1 VSINGRVLAP
11 VVVFSYMRVDH
22 LRRSIESLLANP
34 EAASTDVVF
43 FCDAAKRPEHQP
55 QVEAVR
61 AYVDS
66 ISGFRTI
73 TRIYREANMGLARS
87 VMEGVTQALGSH
99 GRVIVM
105 EDDLVLSPHFLRFM
119 NDGLE
124 RYEHDDRV
132 ASIHGYI
139 YPVDGSL
146 PETFFLKGADC
157 WGWAT
162 WSRAWA
168 SFERDGSRLLAELHT
183 RRLNRDF
190 DFDWQ
195 YPYTSMLEDQIRGRN
210 SSWAILWHASCYLKG
225 LLTLYPGR
233 TLVKNIG
240 NDSSGTHC
248 GTTNAL
254 SGEPSPSQ
262 VRVDPIPVEPS
273 YAARAAFVRFFSAQ
287 RTWNVRV
294 RALTKRLLRAQA

>member
-1 VSINGRVLAP
+1 MSTIGRSLAP

-22 LRRSIESLLANP
+22 LHRSIESLLANP

-66 ISGFRTI
+66 VSGFRTI
-73 TRIYREANMGLARS
+73 TRVYRDTNMGLARS
-87 VMEGVTQALGSH
+87 VMEGVSRTLELH
-99 GRVIVM
+99 GRVIVL

-119 NDGLE
+119 NNGLD
-124 RYEHDDRV
+124 RYQQDDRV
-132 ASIHGYI
+132 ASIHGYV
-139 YPVDGSL
+139 YPIAGTL

-168 SFERDGSRLLAELHT
+168 NFERDGSRLLAELHA
-183 RRLNRDF
+183 RRLSRDF
-190 DFDWQ
+190 DLDWQ
-195 YPYTSMLEDQIRGRN
+195 YPYTGMLEDQIAGRN

-225 LLTLYPGR
+225 MLTLYPGR

-254 SGEPSPSQ
+254 SGEPSSSR
-262 VRVDPIPVEPS
+262 VRVDAIPIEPS
-273 YAARAAFVRFFSAQ
+273 YAARAAFVRFFGKQ
-287 RTWNVRV
+287 RSWKMRLRGSVR
-294 RALTKRLLRAQA
+294 RTLRAYK